1 MAPLSA
7 LAPDAW
13 DASAMSIDLASIRP
27 AREADRVL
35 RPARGPWG
43 VAFSFAA
50 HLAVF
55 AALLTWATPVAETPA
70 PEPITV
76 EIVVEQPAAEV
87 PTPPGVQPSAPPAVE
102 PPVAVEPPP
111 PPAVAP
117 PPVVAPPPPP
127 VAVEP
132 PPAPLVVEPPPAP
145 LVVEPPAPP
154 VVAPPPPVV
163 EPAPPP
169 TAVRPPPPPVLEA
182 PPAPQPL
189 VVARPPPPKPAPPP
203 ARAAPAPAKPPQPA
217 ARPRVEAAPSR
228 AAPAAVPATPK
239 PAPAPAA
246 SHTDLSAYGDAVR
259 SRIAGRVH
267 YPEAARERGPHGVA
281 VVAFSLDGSGQVLG
295 ASISQSAGDAVLDA
309 DAVATVRRA
318 GPFPPPPA
326 GAPRN
331 YSAPLRYRAP

>member
-87 PTPPGVQPSAPPAVE
+87 PTPPGVQPSPPPAVE

-132 PPAPLVVEPPPAP
+132 PPAPVVVEPPP
-145 LVVEPPAPP
+145 PP
-154 VVAPPPPVV
+154 VVEPPPPVV

-169 TAVRPPPPPVLEA
+169 TAVRPPPPPVVEA

-217 ARPRVEAAPSR
+217 ARARVEAAPSR

-246 SHTDLSAYGDAVR
+246 SHADLSAYGDAVR

-295 ASISQSAGDAVLDA
+295 ASIARSAGDPILDA